1 MLPDEPT
8 MGLSPILASDVA
20 GIDASLRA
28 VAAEPAGDPSD
39 PEVGYYAA
47 ELRNLRAA
55 MLTRTEHGKS

>member
-1 MLPDEPT
+1 MLPDEPSA
-8 MGLSPILASDVA
+8 GPSSILTRDVA

-28 VAAEPAGDPSD
+28 VALEPAGDPSD

-47 ELRNLRAA
+47 ELHNLRAA